1 MTIEATQSETTPTEA
16 LPFRVTSGAYENLP
30 KMPDEEYPGTDGYI
44 GDVYENPDGSV
55 MCSGYFELNHTDA
68 PLYYEY
74 QYDEM
79 KIVLEGEFLLEN
91 KDTGQKIVA
100 KAKDAIFF
108 PKGSKIYFSTPDRA
122 LAYYCGHR
130 DATLL

>member
-1 MTIEATQSETTPTEA
+1 MTIEATTTETI
-16 LPFRVTSGAYENLP
+16 PFRVTSGAYENLP